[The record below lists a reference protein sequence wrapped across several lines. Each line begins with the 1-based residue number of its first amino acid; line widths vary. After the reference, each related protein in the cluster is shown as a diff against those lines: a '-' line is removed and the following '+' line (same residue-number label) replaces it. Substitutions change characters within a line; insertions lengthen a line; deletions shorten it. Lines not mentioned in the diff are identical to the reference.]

1 MNTIKESSSN
11 MKKQRTRKSDMI
23 VLGKPNHIKVMN
35 GDIGSA
41 LKMWKQ
47 NMKANEKVD
56 MLKANK
62 EYIKPSVHKRKKK
75 SDAEF
80 TQWLKD
86 KHNKENNG

>member
-1 MNTIKESSSN
+1 

-23 VLGKPNHIKVMN
+23 VLGKPNHIKVVN

-56 MLKANK
+56 MLKAKK
-62 EYIKPSVHKRKKK
+62 EYVKPSIVKRKKK
-75 SDAEF
+75 NDAEF
-80 TQWLKD
+80 SQWLQD
-86 KHNKENNG
+86 KHFKDNN

>member
-1 MNTIKESSSN
+1 MEN
-11 MKKQRTRKSDMI
+11 KKKRRASKSEMI
-23 VLGKPNHIKVMN
+23 VVGKPNHIKVVN

-62 EYIKPSVHKRKKK
+62 EYIKPSVLNRKKK
-75 SDAEF
+75 SDAQF
-80 TQWLKD
+80 NQWLED
-86 KHNKENNG
+86 KHYKENNGGV